1 GGQADQALLL
11 LDQMELFKL
20 SPDSVSCGMA
30 MHACERCGSWTEMLR
45 LFGRFQIQRLN
56 PGIAI
61 HSSAMRACGASSMW
75 EEVMTHLEGLKC
87 GPQHAELDAGAY
99 SAAISSCCLQQRW
112 ADGLELVGQMRSE
125 GLQPDEF
132 CYSSLIGAI
141 QRRPPEPGG

>member
-1 GGQADQALLL
+1 
-11 LDQMELFKL
+11 
-20 SPDSVSCGMA
+20 
-30 MHACERCGSWTEMLR
+30 
-45 LFGRFQIQRLN
+45 
-56 PGIAI
+56 
-61 HSSAMRACGASSMW
+61 MRAFGASSMW

-141 QRRPPEPGG
+141 QRRPPEPGGAPSRRSAYGDPRWPGRKVMSVNAVSSRKLASAGFH